1 MEKKQTFGELFR
13 RWGLKSIKLN
23 VKFAQLEFEATDD
36 DMTAAWD
43 MYVEL
48 ITRIATQELDED
60 CGDEKAALN
69 SIHALF
75 PITREILKSK
85 GRLAPNFTKIAV
97 VVLNQILRPFLS
109 KWHRRSLAG
118 DFENPQ
124 MCIEFRKELENIRIQ
139 LLCYSRMLAEIAKVE
154 PKTQA
159 SNRTIYID
167 ADTIKELQEWK
178 AVQAKVLPNCG
189 FVLSYNLSLIHI

>member
-1 MEKKQTFGELFR
+1 MMEKKQTFGELFR
-13 RWGLKSIKLN
+13 RWGLKSVKLN

-124 MCIEFRKELENIRIQ
+124 ECIEFRKELENIRIQ
-139 LLCYSRMLAEIAKVE
+139 LLCYSRMLSEIAKVE
-154 PKTQA
+154 DLTTLCETD
-159 SNRTIYID
+159 SEI
-167 ADTIKELQEWK
+167 
-178 AVQAKVLPNCG
+178 
-189 FVLSYNLSLIHI
+189 

>member
-23 VKFAQLEFEATDD
+23 GKFAQLEFEATDD

-48 ITRIATQELDED
+48 ITRIATQKLDED
-60 CGDEKAALN
+60 YGDEKTALS

-75 PITREILKSK
+75 PITREILKAK

-97 VVLNQILRPFLS
+97 IVLNQILRPFLS
-109 KWHRRSLAG
+109 KWH
-118 DFENPQ
+118 
-124 MCIEFRKELENIRIQ
+124 LENIRIQ

-154 PKTQA
+154 DLTNLCETN
-159 SNRTIYID
+159 S
-167 ADTIKELQEWK
+167 EL
-178 AVQAKVLPNCG
+178 
-189 FVLSYNLSLIHI
+189 

>member
-1 MEKKQTFGELFR
+1 
-13 RWGLKSIKLN
+13 
-23 VKFAQLEFEATDD
+23 
-36 DMTAAWD
+36 

-97 VVLNQILRPFLS
+97 VVLNQILRPFCQSGIVGVWLVIL
-109 KWHRRSLAG
+109 KIHRSA
-118 DFENPQ
+118 
-124 MCIEFRKELENIRIQ
+124 
-139 LLCYSRMLAEIAKVE
+139 
-154 PKTQA
+154 
-159 SNRTIYID
+159 
-167 ADTIKELQEWK
+167 
-178 AVQAKVLPNCG
+178 
-189 FVLSYNLSLIHI
+189 

>member
-23 VKFAQLEFEATDD
+23 GKFAQLEFEATDD

-60 CGDEKAALN
+60 YGDEKTALS
-69 SIHALF
+69 SIYALF
-75 PITREILKSK
+75 PITREILKAK

-97 VVLNQILRPFLS
+97 IVLNQILRPFLS
-109 KWHRRSLAG
+109 KWHRRCLAG
-118 DFENPQ
+118 EFENPES
-124 MCIEFRKELENIRIQ
+124 CIEFRKELENIRIQ
-139 LLCYSRMLAEIAKVE
+139 LLCYSRMLAEMAKVE
-154 PKTQA
+154 DLT
-159 SNRTIYID
+159 
-167 ADTIKELQEWK
+167 
-178 AVQAKVLPNCG
+178 
-189 FVLSYNLSLIHI
+189 NLCEANSEV

>member
-23 VKFAQLEFEATDD
+23 GKFAQLEFEATDD

-48 ITRIATQELDED
+48 ITRIATQKLDED
-60 CGDEKAALN
+60 YGDEKTALK
-69 SIHALF
+69 
-75 PITREILKSK
+75 EK

-97 VVLNQILRPFLS
+97 IVLNQILRPFLS
-109 KWHRRSLAG
+109 KWHRRCLAG
-118 DFENPQ
+118 EFENPES
-124 MCIEFRKELENIRIQ
+124 CIEFRKELENIRIQ

-154 PKTQA
+154 DLTNLCETN
-159 SNRTIYID
+159 S
-167 ADTIKELQEWK
+167 EL
-178 AVQAKVLPNCG
+178 
-189 FVLSYNLSLIHI
+189 